1 MPFVLI
7 VDANPI
13 HAARAADALS
23 AAGYA
28 CGAVSSAEQAI
39 ALLRW
44 RVPDLILLDQAI
56 RGADGGTLPR
66 KLRHAGGVDDLPI
79 ILLTTECP
87 AAPIG
92 EAGNAVLDDIRKPFE
107 PGFLSWRVD
116 SALDARQATAVVEEA
131 PRQRRTAA

>member
-13 HAARAADALS
+13 HAARAADVLS
-23 AAGYA
+23 SAGHA
-28 CGAVSSAEQAI
+28 CGAVSSAGQAI

-44 RVPDLILLDQAI
+44 RVPALILLDQAI
-56 RGADGGTLPR
+56 PGADGGTLPH
-66 KLRHAGGVDDLPI
+66 KLRRAAGVDDLPI
-79 ILLTTECP
+79 ILLTTDCP

-107 PGFLSWRVD
+107 PGFLAWRVEN
-116 SALDARQATAVVEEA
+116 ALEARQAALVVEEV
-131 PRQRRTAA
+131 RRELRWLA